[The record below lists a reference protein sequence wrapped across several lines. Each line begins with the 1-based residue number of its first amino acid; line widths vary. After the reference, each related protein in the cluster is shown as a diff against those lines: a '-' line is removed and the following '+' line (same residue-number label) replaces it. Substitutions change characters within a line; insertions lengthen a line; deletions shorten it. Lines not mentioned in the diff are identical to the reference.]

1 MPYRYWARY
10 PFVKEI
16 AAMAKKNA
24 KQKFTFTNT
33 ISPIPMT
40 QAEWEASEELLAEL
54 IARAIV
60 ADHPEWFGGENG

>member
-1 MPYRYWARY
+1 MRDKS
-10 PFVKEI
+10 KER
-16 AAMAKKNA
+16 
-24 KQKFTFTNT
+24 FTITKR

-40 QAEWEASEELLAEL
+40 QAEWEACEELLAEL